1 MDMCQPTRRS
11 RRLQNL
17 SPTGDPS
24 AVVSPLPEVA
34 AATEEDEVVDYT
46 FMPQDPRGLDNFE
59 FLVYTELRKWRLQR
73 KRELEIEP
81 YKICQNRTLCE
92 LIRSRRNNKT
102 FAMGKRTAVDE
113 DLLSVWGIGPQ
124 KVKQGGFGHELLA
137 VLNEAKNEDLLIKSR
152 LLKSLPEIKSE
163 PATKMK

>member
-81 YKICQNRTLCE
+81 YKICQNHTSKWVLMWMISTSGWSRT
-92 LIRSRRNNKT
+92 RNR
-102 FAMGKRTAVDE
+102 AAVAVRIPT
-113 DLLSVWGIGPQ
+113 LPQ
-124 KVKQGGFGHELLA
+124 AF
-137 VLNEAKNEDLLIKSR
+137 
-152 LLKSLPEIKSE
+152 E
-163 PATKMK
+163 PSTLGVGDNQI